1 MSSTIQLTRISWGLL
16 MNSFCEHHK
25 GSIRWQ
31 YRCFDRILLNGLIS
45 AVPAAGTR
53 RRLLQ
58 YLPAT
63 LSGEPACAPGH
74 C

>member
-1 MSSTIQLTRISWGLL
+1 MSSTVRLTRISWGLL

-45 AVPAAGTR
+45 RSSSPNASSASSIPTGNFIR
-53 RRLLQ
+53 
-58 YLPAT
+58 
-63 LSGEPACAPGH
+63 
-74 C
+74 